1 MRVNLKN
8 PFVKKV
14 LAVIQ
19 HYDEKIYWT
28 LREKVI
34 KNKGGILLYWRL
46 LRVKRMDAFNNA
58 SIGINI
64 GYGAEFDGIPRFPQ
78 GF

>member
-19 HYDEKIYWT
+19 HYDEKIYWK

-34 KNKGGILLYWRL
+34 KN
-46 LRVKRMDAFNNA
+46 RVGYCFIGVFFALNEWTL
-58 SIGINI
+58 SIMQVL
-64 GYGAEFDGIPRFPQ
+64 A
-78 GF
+78 